1 MEVISCRLSATSTTR
16 RLVLIPY
23 LVPVLV
29 IFGFSATAEE
39 SRTDSDPVVPNVRSE
54 CSLTR
59 KAGEPI
65 EAQTFAAREHFK
77 EDITPTAQVRIS
89 WLGAT
94 FMRRFAV
101 KFETAVNRC
110 LQTYV
115 LKNPSNDNEII
126 GELGILDESK
136 LVDIWRLLKLQAN
149 GESGALQT
157 NSAPNIFFVRDGKGD
172 LGVVD
177 VLWGGA
183 GWEIGASPIE
193 NQRTWPPGSRVFSYG
208 AD

>member
-1 MEVISCRLSATSTTR
+1 MEVISCRLTTTSTKR

-23 LVPVLV
+23 LALVLV

-39 SRTDSDPVVPNVRSE
+39 SRADNDPDVPNVRIE
-54 CSLTR
+54 CSLKQ
-59 KAGEPI
+59 KAGEPV

-89 WLGAT
+89 WLGAK

-115 LKNPSNDNEII
+115 VKNPSNDNGII
-126 GELGILDESK
+126 GELGIPDESK
-136 LVDIWRLLKLQAN
+136 LADIWSLLKLQAN
-149 GESGALQT
+149 GESGVLQT

-172 LGVVD
+172 LGV
-177 VLWGGA
+177 L
-183 GWEIGASPIE
+183 
-193 NQRTWPPGSRVFSYG
+193 TSYG
-208 AD
+208 EARAGKLEQVR